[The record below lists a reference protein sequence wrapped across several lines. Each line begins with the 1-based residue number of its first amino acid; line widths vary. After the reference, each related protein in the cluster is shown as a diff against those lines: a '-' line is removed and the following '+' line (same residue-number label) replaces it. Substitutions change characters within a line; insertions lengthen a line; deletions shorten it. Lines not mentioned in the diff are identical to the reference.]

1 MPLHALMPV
10 IALWCAAVAGAQ
22 DPSLATACYDVGRE
36 LYSEVNRRFA
46 VHCQQTRGLEV
57 QMTLSFGAT
66 TQQAERIIA
75 GSPIDVVCFNQVT
88 DIDALVAAGLVAKD
102 WDRRLAHRASP
113 YFSTMAF
120 LVRKGNHKQIRDWSD
135 LAREDVSLVFPD
147 PKTSGNGRYTYLA
160 AWLFAKDRFGGDEAK
175 TRAFVERVLSR
186 ATVHPAGGRG
196 ATELFMERGEGDVL
210 ITFESEVLNFASSAT
225 EDAANYE
232 VVIPPTS
239 VLAEFPVSVVDRV
252 VDARGS
258 RELAE
263 AYLAFLESREIQEL
277 LTRFNLRVHH
287 PEVAAANEVRFQA
300 TRLIDP
306 VKSLGSWSEI
316 DAAHF
321 APGAILDQLLAVA
334 ARTGDGA
341 DQDSSSPISR

>member
-120 LVRKGNHKQIRDWSD
+120 LVRKGNPKQIRDWSD

-210 ITFESEVLNFASSAT
+210 ITFESEVLNFA
-225 EDAANYE
+225 
-232 VVIPPTS
+232 
-239 VLAEFPVSVVDRV
+239 
-252 VDARGS
+252 
-258 RELAE
+258 
-263 AYLAFLESREIQEL
+263 
-277 LTRFNLRVHH
+277 
-287 PEVAAANEVRFQA
+287 
-300 TRLIDP
+300 
-306 VKSLGSWSEI
+306 
-316 DAAHF
+316 
-321 APGAILDQLLAVA
+321 
-334 ARTGDGA
+334 
-341 DQDSSSPISR
+341 